1 LSVSGIADIGRCP
14 GGFDMEALRL
24 DRKRAPDLTV
34 TEQFGDPLEEAAA
47 RELTER
53 IRNATQQVC
62 MLLLEAHARRAW
74 IALGYKSWERYVH
87 SEFGISRSRSYQ
99 LLDQGRVTVV
109 IQSTAGLSGPLDIH
123 PYAAAQLKP
132 RLAEIVEVV
141 RARTAGLPEP
151 QARDVVAE
159 VIRSERGLASRDRSP
174 RPVVVPARASVE
186 LIPLYDAVGSLARM
200 PDPVDAA
207 DMASDDGALRLVELR
222 TALTWLT
229 DFTEEWE
236 RRQRTADVAEGAH

>member
-1 LSVSGIADIGRCP
+1 MA
-14 GGFDMEALRL
+14 ALRL
-24 DRKRAPDLTV
+24 DGNRTQDTSV

-47 RELTER
+47 RDLTER

-74 IALGYKSWERYVH
+74 IALGYKSWERYVFR
-87 SEFGISRSRSYQ
+87 EFGISRSRSYQ
-99 LLDQGRVTVV
+99 LLDQGRVTNV

-141 RARTAGLPEP
+141 RVRTAGLPEP
-151 QARDVVAE
+151 EARDVVAE
-159 VIRSERGLASRDRSP
+159 VIRSERGLANRDRPP
-174 RPVVVPARASVE
+174 RPVVVPVRAPAD

-207 DMASDDGALRLVELR
+207 DMASDDGALHLVELR
-222 TALTWLT
+222 AALAWLT

-236 RRQRTADVAEGAH
+236 RRQGTGDVAEGAH